1 MSWINKNNQVRLSD
15 DLDNT
20 QFLRYT
26 KVEHLLALIK
36 SLKYG
41 LILFHNKIFQ
51 TKKRMF

>member
-1 MSWINKNNQVRLSD
+1 MSWINKNNQVRHSD

-36 SLKYG
+36 SLG
-41 LILFHNKIFQ
+41 INIISQ
-51 TKKRMF
+51 QNISN